1 MSAIVPGHSL
11 GVGQQIPVL
20 NIFALRKQA
29 SGYFRFHI
37 SVEAILTTS
46 SKEAAMY
53 SSMLSAVNF
62 SLIRDSFLY
71 AMKASR
77 AFESSSA
84 KMLPMRV
91 RHCISAE
98 LRVTGSGKQWSSG
111 EIFQA
116 ANFCAVRLSECD
128 APPARDAIGAGGL
141 LRRR

>member
-29 SGYFRFHI
+29 SGYFRVHI

-71 AMKASR
+71 AMERTSR
-77 AFESSSA
+77 TFKSSSA
-84 KMLPMRV
+84 EML
-91 RHCISAE
+91 
-98 LRVTGSGKQWSSG
+98 
-111 EIFQA
+111 
-116 ANFCAVRLSECD
+116 
-128 APPARDAIGAGGL
+128 
-141 LRRR
+141 